1 VPEHT
6 TTCLAN
12 HGAGI
17 SLHTNMR
24 TPATRETLR
33 LSKHG
38 GGGLVND
45 DSQQQAYGRG
55 RSGTRQTFFK
65 QTVTRCSSNARTQ

>member
-1 VPEHT
+1 
-6 TTCLAN
+6 
-12 HGAGI
+12 
-17 SLHTNMR
+17 MR